1 MTLSGGLSRP
11 GERDRPIIKFM
22 EIDWTFCLVLC
33 LIAGAGALMLFSIA
47 GASWEP
53 WAAKHLM
60 RFGIYFIIMVAL
72 AMVDLRIWFMSPIR
86 SMSRACCCWSRWRW
100 SATCR
105 WAPSAGCRS
114 DRSASSRPR

>member
-11 GERDRPIIKFM
+11 GERDRPTIKFM

-53 WAAKHLM
+53 WAANHLI
-60 RFGIYFIIMVAL
+60 RFGLYFIMMVVL
-72 AMVDLRIWFMSPIR
+72 AMCALRWWFMAAYPIYGVGLLLLV
-86 SMSRACCCWSRWRW
+86 AV
-100 SATCR
+100 
-105 WAPSAGCRS
+105 
-114 DRSASSRPR
+114 